1 MSKIKDFILEQV
13 VPGFHAKRANK
24 TVSESYDKR
33 AKFEVDITAV
43 TGKETEYIEQL
54 KADLK
59 EQHDRKKIIEDKAKS
74 LLFIIAVSITAIT
87 FSLTYLNSIS
97 INLPQI
103 IALIFLG
110 ISILYFVQGV
120 IKAIQTLNIKPFHV
134 IQAEVEITE
143 QNFKLSAKQSDD
155 DFLKNLIKS
164 KQQNDLINI
173 RLSNYTFAS
182 FNLIRNGIICFVVFF
197 ATTICGNY
205 FSEKDKTND
214 TYSIRKEI
222 KTTVNDTTTL
232 IIPYNFELKYDIKN
246 FKIDKTKKK

>member
-1 MSKIKDFILEQV
+1 MSKIKDFILEQII
-13 VPGFHAKRANK
+13 PGFHAKRANK
-24 TVSESYDKR
+24 TVSKFYDDR
-33 AKFEVDITAV
+33 ANFEVDTTDV
-43 TGKETEYIEQL
+43 KGKETEYIEQL
-54 KADLK
+54 KSDLK

-97 INLPQI
+97 INLSQI
-103 IALIFLG
+103 VALVFLG

-120 IKAIQTLNIKPFHV
+120 IKALQTLNIRQFHV
-134 IQAEVEITE
+134 IQADVEIT
-143 QNFKLSAKQSDD
+143 QTNFKLSAKKSDEE
-155 DFLKNLIKS
+155 FLKDLIKS

-182 FNLIRNGIICFVVFF
+182 FNLIRNGIIFFVVFF

-205 FSEKDKTND
+205 FSQKDKAKD

-222 KTTVNDTTTL
+222 KTTINDTTTL
-232 IIPYNFELKYDIKN
+232 TIPYTFELKYDIRN
-246 FKIDKTKKK
+246 LEIDKKEKK